1 MGAKRSAVRMEAGAT
16 LKWRLAPLALLLAAV
31 VSASGCSL
39 FATASKRSTAGP
51 YDQLGSAERERVA
64 EARRD
69 RENGSRHRARA
80 VLRFLTD
87 VAPLNLPVAIALQEL
102 ELEMLA
108 AGDRISGME
117 EEAVQPGTE
126 QQGPAERLRRLYRTR
141 AEKNPTPAALVLAA
155 RLEGDGPAALALLE
169 RALELDSTCNWAH
182 YGRAHVLAQAGDFRT
197 AREALDLAL
206 KQDPGHLPSRRLE
219 AAFLS
224 RGANLDLAIKKLE
237 SWLKDAE
244 RDPLVDPKLRQG
256 AELDLLSLY
265 ALTDDTDRVEELA
278 DQLLERHASAAQRIE
293 LIVAAAR
300 ISDRDPEGALR
311 AAREAAEV
319 DPSNPLPHVQQAI
332 VYDYW
337 LDRPEDAYRLWGQ
350 VLELCRAASQNQS
363 TGFAGKQRPEPA
375 GFQVL
380 LFWVYAQ
387 ARLSELGSQGYGQDP
402 QSDALESS

>member
-1 MGAKRSAVRMEAGAT
+1 MGIERSVDRMEAGTT
-16 LKWRLAPLALLLAAV
+16 LKSRLLPLVLLLAVV
-31 VSASGCSL
+31 VSTSSCNL

-51 YDQLGSAERERVA
+51 YDQLGAAERERVA

-117 EEAVQPGTE
+117 EEPVQPGTE

-141 AEKNPTPAALVLAA
+141 AEKNPTPVALVLAA
-155 RLEGDGPAALALLE
+155 RLEGDGPAALALLD
-169 RALELDSTCNWAH
+169 RALDIDSTCNWAH
-182 YGRAHVLAQAGDFRT
+182 YGRAHVLAQAGDFRS

-206 KQDPGHLPSRRLE
+206 RQDPGHLPSRRLE

-224 RGANLDLAIKKLE
+224 RGSKLDLAIKKLE
-237 SWLKDAE
+237 SWLEDAE
-244 RDPLVDPKLRQG
+244 QDPLVDPKLRQG

-265 ALTDDTDRVEELA
+265 ALTDDTDRVEDLA
-278 DQLLERHASAAQRIE
+278 DQLLERHAAAAQRID
-293 LIVAAAR
+293 LVVAAAR
-300 ISDRDPEGALR
+300 ISDRDPKGALR
-311 AAREAAEV
+311 AAREAAEA
-319 DPSNPLPHVQQAI
+319 DPSNPLPHVQQAM

-337 LDRPEDAYRLWGQ
+337 LDKPEDAYRVWGQ

-363 TGFAGKQRPEPA
+363 TGFAGNQRPEPA
-375 GFQVL
+375 SFQVL

-387 ARLSELGSQGYGQDP
+387 ARLSELSSRGYGQSA
-402 QSDALESS
+402 QAGTVEST